1 MGKVK
6 KASQANIRQYTMGM
20 ALAVLILVLQ
30 VVTEGTMLKPLNIS
44 NLIHQ
49 NMYVFVLG
57 LGMLLAILTGG
68 NIDLSVGAVVAFSSA
83 ISGVLMVVMKFDTLP
98 SVLIVLFVGFL
109 VGAWNGFW
117 ISVVKVHPWITTLA
131 GSLLF
136 RGLAQVILNGRTLGP
151 FPESYQF
158 LATGFFEDFAA
169 STGRHSLTILIGILG
184 TVVYIAVN
192 LYFHFSNKKN
202 GLPTSS
208 PIALTI
214 KFLFIAAFINA
225 LCWLL
230 AGYKGI
236 SFAMLLLVALILIF
250 SFITKKSVFGRH
262 LYAMGGNIKAAKLSG
277 INTNRLMFMVYVIT
291 GMMAAIAGILV
302 SARLNASTPKAG
314 FGYELDAIAAC
325 FLGGASISGGAG
337 TVFGVL
343 VGALIMGVLNNGMS
357 LLGVSIDWQS
367 SIKGLVVL
375 VAVAFDMYFK
385 NRQRSLT

>member
-1 MGKVK
+1 MSIK
-6 KASQANIRQYTMGM
+6 KAAQANIRQYTMGV
-20 ALAVLILVLQ
+20 ALLLLILVLQ
-30 VVTEGTMLKPLNIS
+30 LVTDGTMLKPLNVS
-44 NLIHQ
+44 NLLHQ

-57 LGMLLAILTGG
+57 IGMLLAILTGG
-68 NIDLSVGAVVAFSSA
+68 NIDLSVGSAVALSSA
-83 ISGVLMVVMKFDTLP
+83 IAGILMVDMRMSTLP
-98 SVLIVLFVGFL
+98 AVILVLL
-109 VGAWNGFW
+109 VGVGIGVWNGFW

-136 RGLAQVILNGRTLGP
+136 RGLAQVILNGRSIGP
-151 FPESYQF
+151 FPEAYQF
-158 LATGFFEDFAA
+158 LATGFFDDI
-169 STGRHSLTILIGILG
+169 SSGGGRHTLTLLIGAVG
-184 TVVYIAVN
+184 TVAYIAIV
-192 LYFHFSNKKN
+192 LFFHFRNKKL
-202 GLPTSS
+202 GLPVST
-208 PIALTI
+208 PIELWMKI
-214 KFLFIAAFINA
+214 ILVAAFVNA

-236 SFAMLLLVALILIF
+236 SFAMLLLVAIVLIF

-277 INTNRLMFMVYVIT
+277 INTDRLMFIVYVIT

-302 SARLNASTPKAG
+302 SARLNAATPKAG
-314 FGYELDAIAAC
+314 TGYELDAIAAC

-337 TVFGVL
+337 TVYGVL

-375 VAVAFDMYFK
+375 IAVAFDMYFK
-385 NRQRSLT
+385 NRQRTLA